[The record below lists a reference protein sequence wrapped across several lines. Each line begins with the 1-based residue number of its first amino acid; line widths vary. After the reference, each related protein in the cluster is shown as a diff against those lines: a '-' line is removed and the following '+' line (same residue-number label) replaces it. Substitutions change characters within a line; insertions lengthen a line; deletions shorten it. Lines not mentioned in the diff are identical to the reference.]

1 MRTDSDWLATGR
13 VYGKTPRK
21 DDPER
26 SKFKWEVYAFKL
38 ETGRNLLYNLK

>member
-1 MRTDSDWLATGR
+1 MRPAGSTGR
-13 VYGKTPRK
+13 PPRK